1 MTERLAIKKKLFVL
15 ISACVTTSF
24 IIFGETGMAQK
35 FRTTAEPSGK
45 ISLPEPFFKGKL
57 STEEALQRR
66 RSVRKYQDKPLTL
79 QEISQLLWA
88 AQGITG
94 EYGMRTAPSA
104 GALYPIELYLVACS
118 VDGLAA
124 GIYRYRPKGHELLK
138 VAEGDKRRDLSL
150 AALGQES
157 LRKGAA
163 SVVIAAVYGR
173 TTGKYRERGMRYVHM
188 EVGGVAENI
197 HLQAVSLGVG
207 TVFVGAFDDERVKTV
222 VNMAEGEEPLAI
234 MPLGRIP

>member
-1 MTERLAIKKKLFVL
+1 MVQGFPTK
-15 ISACVTTSF
+15 S
-24 IIFGETGMAQK
+24 
-35 FRTTAEPSGK
+35 EPSVR
-45 ISLPEPFFKGKL
+45 ITLTEPLFKGKL

-66 RSVRKYQDKPLTL
+66 RSVRDYQDKPLTL

-104 GALYPIELYLVACS
+104 GALYPIELYLVAGR

-138 VAEGDKRRDLSL
+138 VAEGDRRRDLYL
-150 AALGQES
+150 AALDQES
-157 LRKGAA
+157 LRDGATA
-163 SVVIAAVYGR
+163 VVIAAVYGR
-173 TTGKYRERGMRYVHM
+173 ATRKYGERGIRYVHM
-188 EVGGVAENI
+188 EAGGIAENI
-197 HLQAVSLGVG
+197 HLQAVSLNIG
-207 TVFVGAFDDERVKTV
+207 TVFVGAFDDERVKRV
-222 VNMAEGEEPLAI
+222 VNMSEGEEPLAI

>member
-1 MTERLAIKKKLFVL
+1 MTERLAIKKTLFVL
-15 ISACVTTSF
+15 ISACVMTSF
-24 IIFGETGMAQK
+24 IIFGGTGMAQG
-35 FRTTAEPSGK
+35 FRTTAEPSGR
-45 ISLPEPFFKGKL
+45 IALPEPLFKGKL

-94 EYGMRTAPSA
+94 EHGKRTAPSA
-104 GALYPIELYLVACS
+104 GALYPIQIYLVSGS
-118 VDGLAA
+118 VDGLPA

-150 AALGQES
+150 ASFGQES
-157 LRKGAA
+157 LREGAA
-163 SVVIAAVYGR
+163 SVVIAAVYEW
-173 TTGKYRERGMRYVHM
+173 TTVKYGDRGMRYVHM

-197 HLQAVSLGVG
+197 YLQAVSLGIG
-207 TVFVGAFDDERVKTV
+207 TVFVGAYDDERVKTV
-222 VNMAEGEEPLAI
+222 VNMGEGEEPLAI